1 MKKTTIIYIVAIA
14 LFVALAVINIFPIY
28 IMAVEIVPQVTQ
40 DQFFS
45 PFSLEYMTGSKNFF
59 TAISVILMFVTAGL
73 AGVNLLLKKSSSEI
87 KLFSYIAAVAGLG
100 FFIPGLAMAKG
111 IDSPYNIIVPGM
123 YFLAIIALA
132 LPDVLELL
140 KKEEAKS

>member
-59 TAISVILMFVTAGL
+59 TAISVILMFATGAL

-111 IDSPYNIIVPGM
+111 IDSPFNIIVPGM